1 MEKRVFN
8 QRKQSCQ
15 ERLWEESREVSLRDS
30 IRQGVAKLK
39 DMRNHSN
46 DANKDKLR
54 RSVGTLHRYTE
65 LTTDPN

>member
-15 ERLWEESREVSLRDS
+15 EKLWEESGEVSLRES
-30 IRQGVAKLK
+30 IRQGVVRLK

-46 DANKDKLR
+46 DPNKDKLR
-54 RSVGTLHRYTE
+54 RSVGTLHRYTV
-65 LTTDPN
+65 LTTGQN